1 MKKKSVLIYLLT
13 ICSLL
18 INAQVHS
25 TETTG
30 VLAPDGASQIDDL
43 PVTIGTFAQYTYSQT
58 IYTAQQINAS
68 GDIDSLAFYPDT
80 FDISLSTN
88 SNWLVLIGHTSK
100 LDFDNYQTSITI
112 TSLVPNTGYDVYIR
126 AICSANDSS
135 AWSAAYSFTL
145 DSTVSIIQFS
155 KSDINVYPNPNNGR
169 FTLELDKE
177 PNSEL
182 NITIS
187 NATGQVVHRQLITS
201 SVNIFDL
208 QGVRKGVYILD
219 LFSENQSVK
228 TRNVID

>member
-1 MKKKSVLIYLLT
+1 LKGFFITTNAADLT
-13 ICSLL
+13 WS
-18 INAQVHS
+18 NTASNYEV
-25 TETTG
+25 EYG
-30 VLAPDGASQIDDL
+30 VSGFTLGSGQLVSASND
-43 PVTIGTFAQYTYSQT
+43 
-58 IYTAQQINAS
+58 
-68 GDIDSLAFYPDT
+68 
-80 FDISLSTN
+80 
-88 SNWLVLIGHTSK
+88 
-100 LDFDNYQTSITI
+100 TSITI

-145 DSTVSIIQFS
+145 DSTVSINQFS

-228 TRNVID
+228 TRIVID